1 VSNPKCVLVVS
12 LPLSGEDIL
21 GKALLALGYHSDG
34 LGDNVSVDPGLFQLN
49 TSLCGTFDKPNLTNI
64 NRQFL
69 QEAVSHY
76 VDDKI
81 AEGKPWLMSDTRLC
95 ATLCD
100 FVNVLI
106 NKKVDFKVIT
116 IMHQPHLSAM
126 TLVAKCRWKLETAA
140 DLVGRYSVGRGFS
153 LNTFLAMAPENKQKL
168 VYINSETLLEKAEE
182 EISSLV
188 EILQLSITD
197 EQKQKAIAALKAS

>member
-1 VSNPKCVLVVS
+1 MSSPKCAIVVS

-21 GKALLALGYHSDG
+21 GKALMALGYSAEG
-34 LGDNVSVDPGLFQLN
+34 IFNNQTTDPALFQLN
-49 TSLCGTFDKPNLTNI
+49 TSLCGTFDKPSLTNI

-69 QEAVSHY
+69 QEAIAQY
-76 VDDKI
+76 VDDKV

-100 FVNVLI
+100 FVNVLMQ
-106 NKKVDFKVIT
+106 KQVDFKVIT

-140 DLVGRYSVGRGFS
+140 DLVGRFCVGRGLS
-153 LNTFLAMAPENKQKL
+153 INTFLAMDPENKQKL
-168 VYINSETLLEKAEE
+168 VYINSEDLLDKAEE

-188 EILQLSITD
+188 EILQLEVTE
-197 EQKQKAIAALKAS
+197 EQKQKAIEALKAS

>member
-1 VSNPKCVLVVS
+1 VLVVS

>member
-1 VSNPKCVLVVS
+1 VSNLKCVLVVS

>member
-1 VSNPKCVLVVS
+1 MSNPKCVLVVS

-21 GKALLALGYHSDG
+21 GKALLTLGYHSEG
-34 LGDNVSVDPGLFQLN
+34 LGDNGSVDPGLFQLN

-69 QEAVSHY
+69 QEAISQY

-81 AEGKPWLMSDTRLC
+81 AEGRPWLMSDTRLC

-140 DLVGRYSVGRGFS
+140 DLVGRYSVGRGLS
-153 LNTFLAMAPENKQKL
+153 LNTFLAMDPENKQKL
-168 VYINSETLLEKAEE
+168 VYINSEDLLEKAEE

-188 EILQLSITD
+188 EILQLSVTD

>member
-1 VSNPKCVLVVS
+1 MSNLKCVLVVS